1 MLAGNVNSD
10 RDGSD
15 LSLLHRERFSNTGV
29 GEHKPRKSHGRVK
42 GLSHKKVVIKRGSGS
57 GKNECT
63 LRSEETL

>member
-15 LSLLHRERFSNTGV
+15 LSLLHREGFSNTGV
-29 GEHKPRKSHGRVK
+29 IEHEPRKSPGRVK

-57 GKNECT
+57 GRSECT
-63 LRSEETL
+63 LRSEERL